1 MKIVYEQSTIHY
13 GGSFLAGFFS
23 ILVVALY
30 SKSKFRSAAETEL
43 EWAVADHHQT
53 PPPQQT

>member
-1 MKIVYEQSTIHY
+1 MNNQLSITRDL
-13 GGSFLAGFFS
+13 FLLAFF
-23 ILVVALY
+23 LPRLLRY
-30 SKSKFRSAAETEL
+30 SKFRSAAETEL